1 MILFLTS
8 SPCNDDV
15 PEGVDLPCILS
26 EANGF
31 VDRLMDALPDDER
44 PMQFLIVAANPDDED
59 GNDEMLRTF
68 VNAMEYHGIGIGDA
82 AVLDHRNAGDAADLI
97 FSSDIVMLAGGHVP
111 TEAACFE
118 EIGLDVLLYEYEGIV
133 IGVSAGSMNCAETV
147 YVQPEEDGESVDPD
161 FERFAPGLGLTQ
173 LNILPHYQKVKDNIL
188 DGRRLYED
196 ITYPDS
202 FMHPLLVLVD
212 GSYVVSYDG
221 EETVCGEAY
230 LLWDGHMTPIC
241 REGETLEL

>member
-68 VNAMEYHGIGIGDA
+68 VNAMEYHGIGIGDVGKEVIKDRERLSGGA
-82 AVLDHRNAGDAADLI
+82 ILIGITISRKRKAVLAGPEI
-97 FSSDIVMLAGGHVP
+97 EMRGLAYLKE
-111 TEAACFE
+111 TEPIRR
-118 EIGLDVLLYEYEGIV
+118 EIAKI
-133 IGVSAGSMNCAETV
+133 AETALQEGLRKSV
-147 YVQPEEDGESVDPD
+147 PDLNQIKGEIYDKSVRYLRGRCQMEPM
-161 FERFAPGLGLTQ
+161 
-173 LNILPHYQKVKDNIL
+173 IL
-188 DGRRLYED
+188 
-196 ITYPDS
+196 
-202 FMHPLLVLVD
+202 PLLVEV
-212 GSYVVSYDG
+212 
-221 EETVCGEAY
+221 A
-230 LLWDGHMTPIC
+230 
-241 REGETLEL
+241 